1 MSQTIYLLRHG
12 ETEYNTQGRYQG
24 ELDSPLTEVGIH
36 QVQQNALMLKS
47 LIGDPNDW
55 KIVSSPLGRAL
66 QSTEVICKTIGYD
79 FKNVEKENRLTEV
92 AVGQWAGL
100 TTKEIE
106 SSWPNLFNNTDMYSW
121 YFNAPNGET
130 YDSVVSRLSTW
141 LKEIQ
146 HVPKVIVISHGLTG
160 RILRG
165 VFADLKKEDALKLE
179 VSQDVF
185 FKLSNKTITRICS
198 DFDDFYLH
206 SANVFVS
213 KA

>member
-1 MSQTIYLLRHG
+1 MNQTIYLLRHG

-47 LIGDPNDW
+47 LIGDPNEW
-55 KIVSSPLGRAL
+55 KIVSSPLGRAM
-66 QSTEVICKTIGYD
+66 QSTEIICETIGFD
-79 FKNVEKENRLTEV
+79 LKNVKKDDRLTEV

-106 SSWPNLFNNTDMYSW
+106 SSWPNLFHNTDVYNW
-121 YFNAPNGET
+121 YFNAPHGEA
-130 YDSVVSRLSTW
+130 YDSVVSRLSAW
-141 LKEIQ
+141 LEDIQ
-146 HVPKVIVISHGLTG
+146 HIPKVIAISHGLTG

-165 VFADLKKEDALKLE
+165 VYADLKKEDALKLE

-185 FKLSNKTITRICS
+185 FKLANKTITRICS
-198 DFDDFYLH
+198 DFDDFYD
-206 SANVFVS
+206 
-213 KA
+213 

>member
-1 MSQTIYLLRHG
+1 MIKGEATLNQTLYLLRHG

-47 LIGDPNDW
+47 LIGDPNEW
-55 KIVSSPLGRAL
+55 KIVSSPLGRAM
-66 QSTEVICKTIGYD
+66 QSTEIICETIGFD
-79 FKNVEKENRLTEV
+79 LKNVEKDDRLTEV

-106 SSWPNLFNNTDMYSW
+106 SSWPNLFHNTDLYNW
-121 YFNAPNGET
+121 YFNAPQGEA
-130 YDSVVSRLSTW
+130 YDSVVRRLSAW
-141 LKEIQ
+141 LEDIQ
-146 HVPKVIVISHGLTG
+146 HIPKVIAISHGLTG

-165 VFADLKKEDALKLE
+165 VYADLKKEDALKLE

-185 FKLSNKTITRICS
+185 FKLTNKTITRICS
-198 DFDDFYLH
+198 DFDDFYE
-206 SANVFVS
+206 
-213 KA
+213 